1 MDASFF
7 KRRRRWSS
15 NRRTHSRYAGATRNY
30 FFSAT
35 FQRSLLAKRDPNRTL
50 QLNPCDSLP
59 KRSFVQKSYSFSR
72 PGVPAI
78 INLIANFARDPE
90 ALTTRCKWH
99 SHCLS
104 VSPEYAAT
112 KARDFIVCERS
123 RAFSEDKINIR
134 SIGSCLRGRSRLS
147 RWAINGA
154 LKTHDRVLATKK
166 YEHSG

>member
-1 MDASFF
+1 M
-7 KRRRRWSS
+7 RRFQTAAAWSS
-15 NRRTHSRYAGATRNY
+15 NRRTHSRGGHSEL

-50 QLNPCDSLP
+50 QLNPCDSFP

-112 KARDFIVCERS
+112 KARDFIVRARS
-123 RAFSEDKINIR
+123 RAFSEDK
-134 SIGSCLRGRSRLS
+134 SIYGLPARVSEEDPGFQGGQSM
-147 RWAINGA
+147 A
-154 LKTHDRVLATKK
+154 L
-166 YEHSG
+166 

>member
-35 FQRSLLAKRDPNRTL
+35 FQRSLL
-50 QLNPCDSLP
+50 NPCDSFP

-112 KARDFIVCERS
+112 KARDFIVRARS
-123 RAFSEDKINIR
+123 RAFSEDK
-134 SIGSCLRGRSRLS
+134 SIYGLS
-147 RWAINGA
+147 ARVSEEDPGFQGGQSMA
-154 LKTHDRVLATKK
+154 L
-166 YEHSG
+166 